1 MNIQVNGYA
10 ALSGRKGKGGS
21 VYLGRCPRL
30 KYTGPSARKSRWK
43 DINQQRFCWAQ
54 GKGGSV
60 YLGRCPRLEYT
71 GPSARESRWKD
82 INQPRFCV
90 LAGRRPNYTSLGQ
103 RPRKLKDSR
112 LCALDGQNN
121 PGYEKRFFTEINKK
135 VSE

>member
-10 ALSGRKGKGGS
+10 ALSGRK
-21 VYLGRCPRL
+21 
-30 KYTGPSARKSRWK
+30 
-43 DINQQRFCWAQ
+43 

-90 LAGRRPNYTSLGQ
+90 LAGRRPNIY
-103 RPRKLKDSR
+103 
-112 LCALDGQNN
+112 
-121 PGYEKRFFTEINKK
+121 
-135 VSE
+135 